1 MPKKIYIVKLT
12 PEERAELETLV
23 RRGKVAGWKVQRAQ
37 ALLKCDQGEQ
47 GPGWIDERVA
57 EAFGCTRQSVEH
69 WRKQAAEEG
78 PLSLLERKPRPPPT
92 APKLDGEGE
101 ARLVALACSKPPQ
114 GRARWTLQMLAD
126 ALVRLQ
132 VVDAIC
138 DETVRQALKKKT
150 SSSPGA
156 RSCGAFR
163 PRRTR
168 ASCASWSRCWKST
181 SDPTTPST
189 RCCAWMSNPSSW
201 SPR

>member
-138 DETVRQALKKKT
+138 DETVRQALKKKRAQALAQGHVVHSARAGRGLRVPAGAGAGSLQAT
-150 SSSPGA
+150 PRPPAPGA
-156 RSCGAFR
+156 VHG
-163 PRRTR
+163 
-168 ASCASWSRCWKST
+168 
-181 SDPTTPST
+181 
-189 RCCAWMSNPSSW
+189 
-201 SPR
+201 